1 MVLDPDLGDQIDADL
16 CRSGST
22 KLNNTVQKAFPHRKR
37 MDGDWT
43 RYLAHEVNSSLGFVE
58 GGGGH
63 VNVEHHLPLAGPH
76 RLVEAKPNL
85 APSAQRVVVP
95 LGAERDTGGL
105 DYKT

>member
-1 MVLDPDLGDQIDADL
+1 MRIFAGPEPNTQNCTTLSLRRFHREKKEYGWRQSSKKRLDWVP
-16 CRSGST
+16 
-22 KLNNTVQKAFPHRKR
+22 
-37 MDGDWT
+37 
-43 RYLAHEVNSSLGFVE
+43 YLAHEVNSSLGLVE

-95 LGAERDTGGL
+95 LGAERIRD
-105 DYKT
+105 